1 MKVRSQEKNSR
12 PAPLGEA
19 QLGAVADLFAVLSEP
34 SRLRILQLLH
44 DGPATVGEVVER
56 LGVKQANASKQLG
69 ILHKAGVL
77 GREQRGVSAH
87 YSIRMPIVFE
97 LCDLVCGRLREEAE
111 AKASAMREPAR
122 RGA

>member
-19 QLGAVADLFAVLSEP
+19 QLSAVADLFAVLAEP

-44 DGPATVGEVVER
+44 DGPATVGEVVGR
-56 LGVKQANASKQLG
+56 LGMKQANASKQLG

-77 GREQRGVSAH
+77 GREQRGVSAY
-87 YSIRMPIVFE
+87 YSIRMPVVFE

-111 AKASAMREPAR
+111 ARARAMNEPAR